1 VILCDVNVL
10 VYAHKEGT
18 ERHRDFREWLTAAIN
33 GDEPF
38 GVNDQILSGF
48 LRIVT
53 NRRVFDRPSRLPEA
67 FAFANALRDSPRAVP
82 VEPGPRHWELF
93 ERLCRE
99 GKAPGNLV
107 PDAWFAALAIEAGC
121 DWVTTDRDFARFPGL
136 RWRHPLDG

>member
-10 VYAHKEGT
+10 IYAHKEGT
-18 ERHRDFREWLTAAIN
+18 DRHRDFHQWVTDVVN

-38 GVNDQILSGF
+38 GVSDQVLAGF

-53 NRRVFDRPSRLPEA
+53 NRRVFERPSRLSEA
-67 FAFANALRDSPRAVP
+67 FAFANALRDHPNAVP
-82 VEPGPRHWELF
+82 VQPGARHWDLF
-93 ERLCRE
+93 VRLCHD
-99 GKAPGNLV
+99 GKATGNLV

-121 DWVTTDRDFARFPGL
+121 EWVTTDRDFARFPGL

>member
-18 ERHRDFREWLTAAIN
+18 ERHRDFHEWLTEAVN

-38 GVNDQILSGF
+38 GVSDQILSGF

-53 NRRVFDRPSRLPEA
+53 NRRVFDRPSRLTEA
-67 FAFANALRDSPRAVP
+67 LAFANALRDSPRAVRI
-82 VEPGPRHWELF
+82 EPGPRHWELF
-93 ERLCRE
+93 QRLCRD
-99 GKAPGNLV
+99 GKALGNLV
-107 PDAWFAALAIEAGC
+107 PDAWYAALAIQAGC
-121 DWVTTDRDFARFPGL
+121 EWVTTDRDFARFPGL